1 MMEWIRL
8 TDVENEYFKGA
19 WEIYEQSFPIFEQR
33 LLSDQ
38 EKAMQ
43 HEDFHFMAIVED
55 NNVVA
60 MIGFWGPK
68 PTEQVSATNGV
79 INGRQFQYVEHL
91 AVHPSMRGRQ
101 IGTKVLNQLA
111 EEGKTIILEIDPPVD
126 SISINRLH
134 FYEKVGFKLNDYDH
148 VHPPYRQGNHGH
160 DLKVLSY
167 GQTISDETFEAF
179 NHYLKNTV
187 MQFAQ
192 K

>member
-1 MMEWIRL
+1 MEWIRL
-8 TDVENEYFKGA
+8 TDVNNDYFKGVWA
-19 WEIYEQSFPIFEQR
+19 IYEQSFPIFEQR

-43 HEDFHFMAIVED
+43 HEDFHFMAIVE
-55 NNVVA
+55 NQNVIA
-60 MIGFWGPK
+60 MMGYWDFQTAK
-68 PTEQVSATNGV
+68 QLSPTAGV
-79 INGRQFQYVEHL
+79 IKGQQLQYVEHL

-111 EEGKTIILEIDPPVD
+111 EKGKTIILEIDPPVD
-126 SISINRLH
+126 NISINRLH

-148 VHPPYRQGNHGH
+148 VHPPYRQGYHGH
-160 DLKVLSY
+160 DLKILSY
-167 GQTISDETFEAF
+167 GQTISDETFKEF